1 MKKNTLGKNAILNG
15 IKTVCSILFPFISF
29 SYCSRVLGADA
40 LGAYSFSQ
48 SIIAYLLLVAALGI
62 PNYAIREGAF
72 VRKRKEKLNEFVA
85 QIFTINCI
93 MTVITYGIL
102 IILLISWPKLVSY
115 KKIVVIQSVQ
125 IVLTTLGADWIN
137 SIFEDYLYLA
147 VRYIV
152 IQIISIVAL
161 FLFVKSPADIYV
173 YTFISMMS
181 NAGGNIL
188 NWRYI
193 KKNGVKLRLTTRINL
208 NKHFIPIFILFFN
221 CIASTIYL
229 NSDITML
236 GMYNADSIVG
246 VYTVSSKIYSML
258 KTLLTSVIMVTLPRF
273 SLYVAEK
280 KKVEYKQTLTLVQ
293 DYLII
298 FTLPIAVGLFLEG
311 DKILNIVA
319 GSEYINGDMVVKIL
333 AIAIPFAIE
342 ACFFTYSILIP
353 NRIEKNFL
361 VSTVVAAL
369 LNIILNIILLPKYGI
384 YAAAFTTLIAEF
396 VVMCITAYYSVK
408 VVCFDFN
415 IKIFLQTLIGCLGIA
430 CMCILLDKTCMS
442 DNIKLI
448 IEIFISALTY
458 VVILIIS
465 KCDLVVNLIY
475 KIKNTR
481 FGNNN

>member
-208 NKHFIPIFILFFN
+208 NKHFIPIFILF
-221 CIASTIYL
+221 
-229 NSDITML
+229 
-236 GMYNADSIVG
+236 
-246 VYTVSSKIYSML
+246 
-258 KTLLTSVIMVTLPRF
+258 
-273 SLYVAEK
+273 
-280 KKVEYKQTLTLVQ
+280 
-293 DYLII
+293 
-298 FTLPIAVGLFLEG
+298 
-311 DKILNIVA
+311 
-319 GSEYINGDMVVKIL
+319 
-333 AIAIPFAIE
+333 
-342 ACFFTYSILIP
+342 
-353 NRIEKNFL
+353 
-361 VSTVVAAL
+361 
-369 LNIILNIILLPKYGI
+369 
-384 YAAAFTTLIAEF
+384 
-396 VVMCITAYYSVK
+396 
-408 VVCFDFN
+408 
-415 IKIFLQTLIGCLGIA
+415 
-430 CMCILLDKTCMS
+430 
-442 DNIKLI
+442 
-448 IEIFISALTY
+448 
-458 VVILIIS
+458 
-465 KCDLVVNLIY
+465 
-475 KIKNTR
+475 
-481 FGNNN
+481 

>member
-208 NKHFIPIFILFFN
+208 
-221 CIASTIYL
+221 
-229 NSDITML
+229 
-236 GMYNADSIVG
+236 
-246 VYTVSSKIYSML
+246 
-258 KTLLTSVIMVTLPRF
+258 
-273 SLYVAEK
+273 
-280 KKVEYKQTLTLVQ
+280 
-293 DYLII
+293 
-298 FTLPIAVGLFLEG
+298 
-311 DKILNIVA
+311 
-319 GSEYINGDMVVKIL
+319 
-333 AIAIPFAIE
+333 
-342 ACFFTYSILIP
+342 
-353 NRIEKNFL
+353 
-361 VSTVVAAL
+361 
-369 LNIILNIILLPKYGI
+369 
-384 YAAAFTTLIAEF
+384 
-396 VVMCITAYYSVK
+396 
-408 VVCFDFN
+408 
-415 IKIFLQTLIGCLGIA
+415 
-430 CMCILLDKTCMS
+430 
-442 DNIKLI
+442 
-448 IEIFISALTY
+448 
-458 VVILIIS
+458 
-465 KCDLVVNLIY
+465 
-475 KIKNTR
+475 
-481 FGNNN
+481 

>member
-173 YTFISMMS
+173 YTFIS
-181 NAGGNIL
+181 
-188 NWRYI
+188 
-193 KKNGVKLRLTTRINL
+193 
-208 NKHFIPIFILFFN
+208 
-221 CIASTIYL
+221 
-229 NSDITML
+229 
-236 GMYNADSIVG
+236 
-246 VYTVSSKIYSML
+246 
-258 KTLLTSVIMVTLPRF
+258 
-273 SLYVAEK
+273 
-280 KKVEYKQTLTLVQ
+280 
-293 DYLII
+293 
-298 FTLPIAVGLFLEG
+298 
-311 DKILNIVA
+311 
-319 GSEYINGDMVVKIL
+319 
-333 AIAIPFAIE
+333 
-342 ACFFTYSILIP
+342 
-353 NRIEKNFL
+353 
-361 VSTVVAAL
+361 
-369 LNIILNIILLPKYGI
+369 
-384 YAAAFTTLIAEF
+384 
-396 VVMCITAYYSVK
+396 
-408 VVCFDFN
+408 
-415 IKIFLQTLIGCLGIA
+415 
-430 CMCILLDKTCMS
+430 
-442 DNIKLI
+442 
-448 IEIFISALTY
+448 
-458 VVILIIS
+458 
-465 KCDLVVNLIY
+465 
-475 KIKNTR
+475 
-481 FGNNN
+481 

>member
-193 KKNGVKLRLTTRINL
+193 KKNGVKLRLTTRIN
-208 NKHFIPIFILFFN
+208 
-221 CIASTIYL
+221 
-229 NSDITML
+229 
-236 GMYNADSIVG
+236 
-246 VYTVSSKIYSML
+246 
-258 KTLLTSVIMVTLPRF
+258 
-273 SLYVAEK
+273 
-280 KKVEYKQTLTLVQ
+280 
-293 DYLII
+293 
-298 FTLPIAVGLFLEG
+298 
-311 DKILNIVA
+311 
-319 GSEYINGDMVVKIL
+319 
-333 AIAIPFAIE
+333 
-342 ACFFTYSILIP
+342 
-353 NRIEKNFL
+353 
-361 VSTVVAAL
+361 
-369 LNIILNIILLPKYGI
+369 
-384 YAAAFTTLIAEF
+384 
-396 VVMCITAYYSVK
+396 
-408 VVCFDFN
+408 
-415 IKIFLQTLIGCLGIA
+415 
-430 CMCILLDKTCMS
+430 
-442 DNIKLI
+442 
-448 IEIFISALTY
+448 
-458 VVILIIS
+458 
-465 KCDLVVNLIY
+465 
-475 KIKNTR
+475 
-481 FGNNN
+481 